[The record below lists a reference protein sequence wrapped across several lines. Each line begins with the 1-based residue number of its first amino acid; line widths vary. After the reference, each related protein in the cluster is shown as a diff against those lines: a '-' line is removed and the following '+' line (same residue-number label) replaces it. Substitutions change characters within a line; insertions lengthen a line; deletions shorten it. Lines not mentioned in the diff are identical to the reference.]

1 MMMDEAAGPG
11 GEEGVPGEP
20 GIHAEAGGG
29 HGATPEAE
37 AEFQAEL
44 ALDEGL
50 ASLERELETLNDR
63 HMRLA
68 ADFDNYRRRVQAE
81 MADSWVRAQ
90 SDLVRRLLGSLDDL
104 QRVALLE
111 PESATVQAI
120 VEGVDMVERNFLK
133 ALHDAGVE
141 VVDPH
146 AQRFDP
152 AVMEAVMKV
161 PTDSVDD
168 DDRVHQVFQRGYVLK
183 GHLVRPARVAVLKN
197 D

>member
-1 MMMDEAAGPG
+1 MMMDEVAGQG
-11 GEEGVPGEP
+11 GEERVPGEV
-20 GIHAEAGGG
+20 GSHADAAGS
-29 HGATPEAE
+29 HGTTPEEE
-37 AEFQAEL
+37 AELQAEL
-44 ALDEGL
+44 ALDQGL
-50 ASLERELETLNDR
+50 ASLERELDTLNDR
-63 HMRLA
+63 HLRLA
-68 ADFDNYRRRVQAE
+68 AEFDNYRRRVQAE
-81 MADSWVRAQ
+81 MAEGWVRAQ

-111 PESATVQAI
+111 PESASVQAI

-133 ALHDAGVE
+133 ALQDAGVE
-141 VVDPH
+141 VLDPL

-161 PTDSVDD
+161 PTDSAED
-168 DDRVHQVFQRGYVLK
+168 DDRVHQVFQRGYVFK